1 MLGNVV
7 DTDVELLIVVSCG
20 YTTSRKAKESPL
32 DGSTSSQSNLGQNFA
47 LCSKTSC
54 LCCPRLWRTACS
66 SVVSQQQVSG
76 RLQHLVADQDVDPVR
91 LLPVD
96 VGDLLRGDAV
106 ERGDLLTQVQQRRL
120 LQVHSSVDCG
130 GGRRETGKH
139 QRGPQ
144 VGASVVFPQGQ
155 DQTL

>member
-1 MLGNVV
+1 M
-7 DTDVELLIVVSCG
+7 
-20 YTTSRKAKESPL
+20 
-32 DGSTSSQSNLGQNFA
+32 
-47 LCSKTSC
+47 
-54 LCCPRLWRTACS
+54 
-66 SVVSQQQVSG
+66 SQQQVSA

-120 LQVHSSVDCG
+120 LQVQSSVDCG